1 MAIAFVCGIFP
12 PENYQEVVNN
22 SRGVIQYAADALQKS
37 IIEGL
42 GCLTSSEL
50 TIINLPYIGSYPQR
64 YVKLFSQKGDFIYTT
79 QKGTVLTGYNVRF
92 CNLSGYKLYSR
103 YICTYR
109 ALKSW
114 LYKCPDDKLVIVV
127 YAIHT
132 PFLKAAVKLKRK
144 YISRQIRI
152 VLIVPDLPEY
162 MGGKNSF
169 FSNKL
174 RDLNKKILDKLYP
187 SVDGYVLLSKYMVEM
202 LPVGNKPWTIVEG
215 IFNDNEKIFSK
226 DLTGKINN
234 IKTIFYS
241 GTLAKRYGIQNL
253 VEAFSLIKN
262 PNIRLIICGAG
273 DSEKVIQQYS
283 QKDNRIIY
291 KGQIL
296 REEVMK
302 YQKQSTLLINP
313 RTPEGEFTKYSF
325 PSKTMEYLAS
335 GTPTLLY
342 KLPGIPEE
350 YYHYCFTIEHL
361 GVEFLKKKIEEIL
374 MMDMDQLRD
383 FGSNARKFILEKKN
397 PIEQAK
403 KIVQL
408 ISLL

>member
-1 MAIAFVCGIFP
+1 M
-12 PENYQEVVNN
+12 
-22 SRGVIQYAADALQKS
+22 
-37 IIEGL
+37 
-42 GCLTSSEL
+42 
-50 TIINLPYIGSYPQR
+50 
-64 YVKLFSQKGDFIYTT
+64 
-79 QKGTVLTGYNVRF
+79 
-92 CNLSGYKLYSR
+92 
-103 YICTYR
+103 
-109 ALKSW
+109 
-114 LYKCPDDKLVIVV
+114 
-127 YAIHT
+127 
-132 PFLKAAVKLKRK
+132 
-144 YISRQIRI
+144 
-152 VLIVPDLPEY
+152 
-162 MGGKNSF
+162 
-169 FSNKL
+169 
-174 RDLNKKILDKLYP
+174 
-187 SVDGYVLLSKYMVEM
+187 DGYVLLSKYMVEM

-408 ISLL
+408 IMRIRS